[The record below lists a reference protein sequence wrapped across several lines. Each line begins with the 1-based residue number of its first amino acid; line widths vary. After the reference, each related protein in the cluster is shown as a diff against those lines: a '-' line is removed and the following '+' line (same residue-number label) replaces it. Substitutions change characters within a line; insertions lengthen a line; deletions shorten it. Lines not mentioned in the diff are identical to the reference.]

1 MFFLQKNIRESVIII
16 IFASNKA
23 NNNMISIAHRIELKP
38 NNKQKTYFRKAF
50 GCARLAYN
58 RGLAEWK
65 RMYEAGE
72 KPSGR
77 KLRMQFN
84 AIKKEQ
90 FPFTYEVT
98 KCASDQPFLNLD
110 MAFKRFF
117 KGLGKY
123 PQFKKKRDNNGSFYL
138 QQASEVHLTET
149 NKNSEAFVKILH
161 NKSGKHQYLHFPK
174 LGWVKMAEHI
184 RFNYAKINN
193 VCISQSGGK
202 FFASFS
208 LEITEEEYKR
218 THPNVDLVDGGSK
231 VGVDIGIKSALILSD
246 GIAIEN
252 PKPLKKNLRKIKRL
266 SRQLSKR
273 FHPKT
278 KEERLKGVRKSNNYM
293 RLSVRLAQAQGHVAN
308 IRRDFLHKV
317 TTILTTHYGEIA
329 IEDLNVKGMT
339 KNHRLAQAVNDV
351 SFGELRRQIEY
362 KAETNGVKFTKAD
375 RYFASSKTCSV
386 CGEKKED
393 LTLRERT
400 YRCPHCGAVID
411 RDLNASLNLLGLLVN
426 HKIGTDY
433 PESTPADLTA
443 LLSRFSVNG
452 IATSKVETGKQHKSI
467 VYA

>member
-1 MFFLQKNIRESVIII
+1 
-16 IFASNKA
+16 
-23 NNNMISIAHRIELKP
+23 MISIAHRIELKP

-58 RGLAEWK
+58 WGLAEWK

-77 KLRMQFN
+77 EIRKRFN

-90 FPFTYEVT
+90 FPYVYEVT
-98 KCASDQPFLNLD
+98 KCATDQPFANLQS
-110 MAFKRFF
+110 AFDKFF
-117 KGLGKY
+117 KDLKKGNVSY
-123 PQFKKKRDNNGSFYL
+123 PQFKKKKDNVGSFYL
-138 QQASEVHLTET
+138 QSSEIHLSET
-149 NKNSEAFVKILH
+149 NKNSKSFEKLAH
-161 NKSGKHQYLHFPK
+161 NENRKHQYLHFPK
-174 LGWVKMAEHI
+174 QGWVKMAEHI

-202 FFASFS
+202 FYASFS

-218 THPNVDLVDGGSK
+218 THPNVEFVEDYRMVGIDL
-231 VGVDIGIKSALILSD
+231 GIKSALILSD
-246 GIAIEN
+246 GIAIDN

-273 FHPKT
+273 VHPKT
-278 KEERLKGVRKSNNYM
+278 KEERLKGVGKSNNYM
-293 RLSVRLAQAQGHVAN
+293 KLSMRLAHSQGRVAN
-308 IRRDFLHKV
+308 IRRDFLQKV

-339 KNHRLAQAVNDV
+339 RNHRLAQAVNDV

-362 KAETNGVKFTKAD
+362 KAATNGVKVTKAD

-386 CGEKKED
+386 CGEKKEE
-393 LTLRERT
+393 LTLSDRT
-400 YRCPHCGAVID
+400 FHCKHCGAVLD
-411 RDLNASLNLLGLLVN
+411 RDYNASLNLLGLLVN
-426 HKIGTDY
+426 HKIGMDY

-443 LLSRFSVNG
+443 LLSRFSVNR
-452 IATSKVETGKQHKSI
+452 IATSKVETGKQHKSY
-467 VYA
+467 V

>member
-1 MFFLQKNIRESVIII
+1 MP
-16 IFASNKA
+16 
-23 NNNMISIAHRIELKP
+23 NMH
-38 NNKQKTYFRKAF
+38 
-50 GCARLAYN
+50 G
-58 RGLAEWK
+58 
-65 RMYEAGE
+65 
-72 KPSGR
+72 
-77 KLRMQFN
+77 
-84 AIKKEQ
+84 
-90 FPFTYEVT
+90 
-98 KCASDQPFLNLD
+98 
-110 MAFKRFF
+110 
-117 KGLGKY
+117 
-123 PQFKKKRDNNGSFYL
+123 
-138 QQASEVHLTET
+138 
-149 NKNSEAFVKILH
+149 
-161 NKSGKHQYLHFPK
+161 
-174 LGWVKMAEHI
+174 GWVKMAEHI

-193 VCISQSGGK
+193 VCISQNGGK
-202 FFASFS
+202 FYASFS

-218 THPNVDLVDGGSK
+218 THPNVDLVDGGRK
-231 VGVDIGIKSALILSD
+231 VGVDMGIKAELILSD

-293 RLSVRLAQAQGHVAN
+293 KLSVRLAQAHGHVAN

-329 IEDLNVKGMT
+329 IEDLNVKGMF
-339 KNHRLAQAVNDV
+339 KNHRLAQAVSDV

-362 KAETNGVKFTKAD
+362 KAETNGVKVTKAD
-375 RYFASSKTCSV
+375 RFFASSKTCSV

-393 LTLRERT
+393 LTLRDRT

>member
-1 MFFLQKNIRESVIII
+1 
-16 IFASNKA
+16 
-23 NNNMISIAHRIELKP
+23 MISIAHRIELKP

-58 RGLAEWK
+58 WGLAEWK

-77 KLRMQFN
+77 EIRKRFN

-90 FPFTYEVT
+90 FPFVYEVT
-98 KCASDQPFLNLD
+98 KCAVDQPFINLQS
-110 MAFKRFF
+110 AFDRFF
-117 KGLGKY
+117 KKLGAY
-123 PQFKKKRDNNGSFYL
+123 PQFKKKRDNEGSFYL
-138 QQASEVHLTET
+138 QESEIHLSES
-149 NKNSEAFVKILH
+149 NKNSKAFEKLAH
-161 NKSGKHQYLHFPK
+161 NERQKHQYLHFPK

-193 VCISQSGGK
+193 ACISQSGGH
-202 FFASFS
+202 FYVSFS
-208 LEITEEEYKR
+208 LQITEEEYKR
-218 THPNVDLVDGGSK
+218 THPNVDLVDGSRK
-231 VGVDIGIKSALILSD
+231 VGVDVGIKSALILSD
-246 GIAIEN
+246 GIAIDN

-273 FHPKT
+273 VHPKT
-278 KEERLKGVRKSNNYM
+278 KEERLQGAKKSNSYM
-293 RLSVRLAQAQGHVAN
+293 KLSVRLAHAQGRVAN

-362 KAETNGVKFTKAD
+362 KAATNGVKVLKVD
-375 RYFASSKTCSV
+375 RFYPSSKTCSV
-386 CGEKKED
+386 CGAVKED
-393 LTLRERT
+393 LTLRDRT
-400 YRCPHCGAVID
+400 YRCDKCGAVFD
-411 RDLNASLNLLGLLVN
+411 RDYNASRNLLGQLVN

-443 LLSRFSVNG
+443 LLSRFFVNG
-452 IATSKVETGKQHKSI
+452 IATSKVETGKQQKSH
-467 VYA
+467 V

>member
-1 MFFLQKNIRESVIII
+1 
-16 IFASNKA
+16 
-23 NNNMISIAHRIELKP
+23 MISIAHRIELKP

-50 GCARLAYN
+50 GCARLTYN
-58 RGLAEWK
+58 WGLAEWK

-72 KPSGR
+72 KPNGR
-77 KLRMQFN
+77 EIRKRFN

-98 KCASDQPFLNLD
+98 KCATDQPFMNLD

-123 PQFKKKRDNNGSFYL
+123 PQFKKKRDNEGSFYL
-138 QQASEVHLTET
+138 QASEVHLSET
-149 NKNSEAFVKILH
+149 NKNSEAFDKISH
-161 NKSGKHQYLHFPK
+161 NESGKHQYLHFPK

-202 FFASFS
+202 FYASFS
-208 LEITEEEYKR
+208 LEITEEEYRR
-218 THPNVDLVDGGSK
+218 THRHVDSVNANRK
-231 VGVDIGIKSALILSD
+231 VGVDMGIKSALILSD

-252 PKPLKKNLRKIKRL
+252 PKPLKKNQRKIARL

-273 FHPKT
+273 LHPKT

-293 RLSVRLAQAQGHVAN
+293 KLSVRLAHAQGRVAN

-362 KAETNGVKFTKAD
+362 KAETNGVKVTKAD
-375 RYFASSKTCSV
+375 RFYASSKTCSV

-393 LTLRERT
+393 LTLRDRT

-426 HKIGTDY
+426 HKIGMDY

-452 IATSKVETGKQHKSI
+452 IATSKVETGKQRKSN

>member
-1 MFFLQKNIRESVIII
+1 MQRNFRLY
-16 IFASNKA
+16 
-23 NNNMISIAHRIELKP
+23 MISIAHRIELKP

-58 RGLAEWK
+58 WGLAEWK

-77 KLRMQFN
+77 EIRKRFN

-90 FPFTYEVT
+90 FPFVYEVT
-98 KCASDQPFLNLD
+98 KCTVDQPFINLQS
-110 MAFKRFF
+110 AFDRFF
-117 KGLGKY
+117 KKLGAY
-123 PQFKKKRDNNGSFYL
+123 PQFKKKRDNEGSFYL
-138 QQASEVHLTET
+138 QESEIHLSET
-149 NKNSEAFVKILH
+149 NKNSKAFEKLAH
-161 NKSGKHQYLHFPK
+161 NERQKHQYLHFPK

-193 VCISQSGGK
+193 ACISQSGGH
-202 FFASFS
+202 FYVSFS
-208 LEITEEEYKR
+208 FQITEEEYKR
-218 THPNVDLVDGGSK
+218 THPNVDLVDGSRK
-231 VGVDIGIKSALILSD
+231 VGVDLGIKSALILSD
-246 GIAIEN
+246 GIAIDN

-273 FHPKT
+273 VHPKT
-278 KEERLKGVRKSNNYM
+278 KEERLQGAKKSNNYM
-293 RLSVRLAQAQGHVAN
+293 KLSVHLAHAQGRVAN

-339 KNHRLAQAVNDV
+339 RNHRLAQAVSDV

-362 KAETNGVKFTKAD
+362 KAATNGVKVLKVD
-375 RYFASSKTCSV
+375 RFYPSSKTCSV
-386 CGEKKED
+386 CGTVKED
-393 LTLRERT
+393 LKLSDRT
-400 YRCPHCGAVID
+400 YRCDKCGAVFD
-411 RDLNASLNLLGLLVN
+411 RDYNASRNLLGQLVN

-452 IATSKVETGKQHKSI
+452 IATSKVETGKQQKFH
-467 VYA
+467 V

>member
-1 MFFLQKNIRESVIII
+1 
-16 IFASNKA
+16 
-23 NNNMISIAHRIELKP
+23 MISIAHRIELKP

-58 RGLAEWK
+58 WGLAEWK

-72 KPSGR
+72 KPNGR
-77 KLRMQFN
+77 KLRTQFN

-90 FPFTYEVT
+90 FPFVYEVT
-98 KCASDQPFLNLD
+98 KCATEQPFENLQS
-110 MAFKRFF
+110 AFDNFF
-117 KGLGKY
+117 RDLKQGKVSY
-123 PQFKKKRDNNGSFYL
+123 PQFKKKRDNEGSFYI
-138 QQASEVHLTET
+138 QADKIRLSET
-149 NKNSEAFVKILH
+149 NKNSKKFAKLAH
-161 NKSGKHQYLHFPK
+161 NERGKHQYICMPNLRG
-174 LGWVKMAEHI
+174 GWVKMAEHI

-202 FFASFS
+202 FYASFS
-208 LEITEEEYKR
+208 LEITEDEYRR
-218 THPNVDLVDGGSK
+218 THRHMDSINVDRK
-231 VGVDIGIKSALILSD
+231 VGIDMGIKSALILSD

-293 RLSVRLAQAQGHVAN
+293 KLSARLANEQGRVAN

-329 IEDLNVKGMT
+329 IEDLNVKGMI
-339 KNHRLAQAVNDV
+339 KNHRIAQAVNDV

-362 KAETNGVKFTKAD
+362 KAKTNGVKVVKAD
-375 RYFASSKTCSV
+375 RFFASSKMCSV

-393 LTLRERT
+393 LSLSDRI
-400 YRCPHCGAVID
+400 YRCEHCGAVID

-426 HKIGTDY
+426 HKIGMDY
-433 PESTPADLTA
+433 PKSTPADLTA
-443 LLSRFSVNG
+443 LLSRFSKSG
-452 IATSKVETGKQHKSI
+452 IVTSKVETGKQQKSN
-467 VYA
+467 V

>member
-1 MFFLQKNIRESVIII
+1 
-16 IFASNKA
+16 
-23 NNNMISIAHRIELKP
+23 MISIAHRIELKP

-58 RGLAEWK
+58 WGLAEWK

-77 KLRMQFN
+77 KLRTQFN

-90 FPFTYEVT
+90 FPFVYEVT
-98 KCASDQPFLNLD
+98 KCATEQPFDNLQS
-110 MAFKRFF
+110 AFDNFF
-117 KGLGKY
+117 RDLKQGKVSY
-123 PQFKKKRDNNGSFYL
+123 PQFKKKRDNEGSFYI
-138 QQASEVHLTET
+138 QADKIRLSET
-149 NKNSEAFVKILH
+149 NKNSKKFAKFAH
-161 NKSGKHQYLHFPK
+161 NVHGKHQYICMPNLRG
-174 LGWVKMAEHI
+174 GWVKMAEHI
-184 RFNYAKINN
+184 RFNYARINN

-202 FFASFS
+202 FYASFS

-218 THPNVDLVDGGSK
+218 THPNVDLVDSNRK
-231 VGVDIGIKSALILSD
+231 VGIDVGIKSALMLSD

-293 RLSVRLAQAQGHVAN
+293 KLSVRLAHEHGRVAN

-317 TTILTTHYGEIA
+317 TSILTTHYSEIA
-329 IEDLNVKGMT
+329 IEDLNVKGMI

-351 SFGELRRQIEY
+351 SFGKLRRQIEY
-362 KAETNGVKFTKAD
+362 KSRMNGVKVVKAD
-375 RYFASSKTCSV
+375 RFFASSKTCSV
-386 CGEKKED
+386 CGEKKD
-393 LTLRERT
+393 NLSLRERI
-400 YRCPHCGAVID
+400 YRCEHCGTVID

-426 HKIGTDY
+426 YKIGTDY

-443 LLSRFSVNG
+443 LLSRFSKSG
-452 IATSKVETGKQHKSI
+452 IVTSKVETGKQHKSY
-467 VYA
+467 V

>member
-1 MFFLQKNIRESVIII
+1 
-16 IFASNKA
+16 
-23 NNNMISIAHRIELKP
+23 MISIAHRIELKP

-58 RGLAEWK
+58 WGLAEWK

-77 KLRMQFN
+77 EIRKRFN

-90 FPFTYEVT
+90 FPFVYEVT
-98 KCASDQPFLNLD
+98 KCAVDQPFINLQS
-110 MAFKRFF
+110 AFDRFF
-117 KGLGKY
+117 KKLGAY
-123 PQFKKKRDNNGSFYL
+123 PQFKKKRDNEGSFYL
-138 QQASEVHLTET
+138 QESEIHLSET
-149 NKNSEAFVKILH
+149 NKNSKAFEKLAH
-161 NKSGKHQYLHFPK
+161 NERQKHQYLHFPK

-193 VCISQSGGK
+193 ACISQSGGH
-202 FFASFS
+202 FYVSFS
-208 LEITEEEYKR
+208 FQITEEEYKR
-218 THPNVDLVDGGSK
+218 THPNVDLVDGSRK
-231 VGVDIGIKSALILSD
+231 VGVDLGIKSALILSD
-246 GIAIEN
+246 GIAIDN

-273 FHPKT
+273 VHPKT
-278 KEERLKGVRKSNNYM
+278 KEERLQGAKKSNNYM
-293 RLSVRLAQAQGHVAN
+293 KLSVSLAHAQGRVAN

-317 TTILTTHYGEIA
+317 TTVLTTHYGEIA

-339 KNHRLAQAVNDV
+339 RNHRLAQAVNDV

-362 KAETNGVKFTKAD
+362 KAATNGVKVLKVD
-375 RYFASSKTCSV
+375 RFYPSSKTCSV
-386 CGEKKED
+386 CGAVKED
-393 LTLRERT
+393 LKLSDRT
-400 YRCPHCGAVID
+400 YRCDKCGAVFD
-411 RDLNASLNLLGLLVN
+411 RDYNASRNLLGQLVN

-452 IATSKVETGKQHKSI
+452 ISTSKVETGKQQKYH
-467 VYA
+467 V

>member
-1 MFFLQKNIRESVIII
+1 
-16 IFASNKA
+16 
-23 NNNMISIAHRIELKP
+23 MISIAHRIELKP

-58 RGLAEWK
+58 WGLAEWK

-77 KLRMQFN
+77 KLRTQFN

-90 FPFTYEVT
+90 FPFVYEVT
-98 KCASDQPFLNLD
+98 KCATMQPFDNLD
-110 MAFKRFF
+110 VAFKRFF

-123 PQFKKKRDNNGSFYL
+123 PQFKKKRDNEGKFYIERDKIRL
-138 QQASEVHLTET
+138 SET
-149 NKNSEAFVKILH
+149 NKNSKALSKLTH
-161 NKSGKHQYLHFPK
+161 NENGKHQYICMPNMHG
-174 LGWVKMAEHI
+174 GWVKMAEHI

-202 FFASFS
+202 YYASFS

-218 THPNVDLVDGGSK
+218 THPNVDLVDANRK
-231 VGVDIGIKSALILSD
+231 VGVDMGIKSALILSD

-252 PKPLKKNLRKIKRL
+252 PKPLKKHQRKITRL

-293 RLSVRLAQAQGHVAN
+293 KLSVRLAHAQGRVAN

-362 KAETNGVKFTKAD
+362 KAETNGVKVTKAD

-393 LTLRERT
+393 LTLSDRT

-452 IATSKVETGKQHKSI
+452 IATSKVETGKQHKSY
-467 VYA
+467 V

>member
-1 MFFLQKNIRESVIII
+1 
-16 IFASNKA
+16 
-23 NNNMISIAHRIELKP
+23 MISIAHRIELKP

-58 RGLAEWK
+58 WGLAEWK

-77 KLRMQFN
+77 KLRTQFN

-90 FPFTYEVT
+90 FPFVYEVT
-98 KCASDQPFLNLD
+98 KCATMQPFDNLD
-110 MAFKRFF
+110 VAFKRFF

-123 PQFKKKRDNNGSFYL
+123 PQFKKKRDNEGKFYIERDKIRL
-138 QQASEVHLTET
+138 SET
-149 NKNSEAFVKILH
+149 NKNSKALSKLTH
-161 NKSGKHQYLHFPK
+161 NENGKHQYICMPNMHG
-174 LGWVKMAEHI
+174 GWVKMAEHI

-202 FFASFS
+202 YYASFS

-218 THPNVDLVDGGSK
+218 THPNVDLVDANRK
-231 VGVDIGIKSALILSD
+231 VGVDMGIKSALILSD

-252 PKPLKKNLRKIKRL
+252 PKPLKKHQRKITRL

-293 RLSVRLAQAQGHVAN
+293 KLAVRLAHAQGRVAN

-362 KAETNGVKFTKAD
+362 KAETNGVKVTKAD
-375 RYFASSKTCSV
+375 RFFASSKTCSV

-393 LTLRERT
+393 LTLSDRT

-467 VYA
+467 VYT